1 MFDRRLV
8 VPIQELIDQGYLPGH
23 SSYSQTNPVSVGDPT
38 RKSDYDRVFDNIE
51 AIRTVGLEY
60 HLGGN
65 DVAHF
70 DNTAPIFIADYAI
83 VQIDGTNLTA
93 SHLDVYFEATFRGDD
108 AGNEVS
114 VELYNITDA
123 GVVASS
129 QVDLTAT
136 TFDRQRSV
144 ALSLPASA
152 KEYAAR
158 CFTTAAATK
167 VIVASAK
174 IIIL

>member
-1 MFDRRLV
+1 MSFSRV
-8 VPIQELIDQGYLPGH
+8 
-23 SSYSQTNPVSVGDPT
+23 NPVSVGDPT

-60 HLGGN
+60 DLGGN

-70 DNTAPIFIADYAI
+70 NDVGSGNAVYIADYAI

-93 SHLDVYFEATFRGDD
+93 SHLEVYFEATLRGDD
-108 AGNEVS
+108 ASNQVS

-123 GVVASS
+123 GAVASS
-129 QVDLTAT
+129 QVNLTAS
-136 TFDRQRSV
+136 TFDRQRSA

-158 CFTTAAATK
+158 CFTANANTE